1 MLLLSVG
8 VSGGE
13 LSVANERRQPPP
25 NRSLGKYRT
34 LAAQRHATSDHVRS
48 KNKKRTRH
56 IFLFNINNLDTLAK
70 CEQNRYKFTS
80 ASDRPAFIDDHG
92 VMYHGSKF
100 IAACRGK
107 FGGQI

>member
-13 LSVANERRQPPP
+13 LSVPRGGRQPPP
-25 NRSLGKYRT
+25 NRDDGLFRARGFR
-34 LAAQRHATSDHVRS
+34 LDATSDHAWC
-48 KNKKRTRH
+48 KNKKRTRCR
-56 IFLFNINNLDTLAK
+56 FAFNINNLAALAK
-70 CEQNRYKFTS
+70 CEQNRYKFVS